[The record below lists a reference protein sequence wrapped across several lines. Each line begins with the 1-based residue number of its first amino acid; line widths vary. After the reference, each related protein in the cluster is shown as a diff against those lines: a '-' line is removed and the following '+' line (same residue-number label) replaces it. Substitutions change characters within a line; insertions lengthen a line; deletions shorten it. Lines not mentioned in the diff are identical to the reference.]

1 VIDDLCVIRSMETD
15 HTNHYEST
23 LGMHTGSFS
32 FARPSLGSWV
42 SYGLGTVNQNLP
54 PFVVLAP
61 HTPYAGAQ
69 CWNSDFLPGSHQG
82 TRVLGGDVPIQN
94 VRPRTASKALQ
105 RLELEL
111 LAEENARH
119 LAARPEEAALEAQ
132 IRAFET
138 AYGMQAAAPEAFDL
152 AKESDTTLGLY
163 GLDRG
168 QSHGYGWQC
177 LVARRLVER
186 GVRFVELIDTGSA
199 GNWDQ
204 HGDMEGHRPR
214 ARYVDQAI
222 AGLIKDLKSRGM
234 LDDTLVVWTTEF
246 GRTPHQVAKDHSGRE
261 HHHQCFSSWLAG
273 GGVKG
278 GIAYG
283 ESDDYGI
290 FVAQDRVHLH
300 DFHATILHLLGLDH
314 EALTFRHAGRD
325 YRLTDVHG
333 RVVEE
338 ILT

>member
-1 VIDDLCVIRSMETD
+1 M
-15 HTNHYEST
+15 
-23 LGMHTGSFS
+23 
-32 FARPSLGSWV
+32 
-42 SYGLGTVNQNLP
+42 
-54 PFVVLAP
+54 
-61 HTPYAGAQ
+61 
-69 CWNSDFLPGSHQG
+69 
-82 TRVLGGDVPIQN
+82 PIQN